1 MMASKLILTRGVMYQ
16 VCSRGGREH
25 NPPRKEMRGQSTEGG
40 GCGASLGGCKVNPK
54 GCIANLTRRGEA

>member
-1 MMASKLILTRGVMYQ
+1 MYQ
-16 VCSRGGREH
+16 VCSRGGREL

-40 GCGASLGGCKVNPK
+40 GCVASLGGCKVNPK